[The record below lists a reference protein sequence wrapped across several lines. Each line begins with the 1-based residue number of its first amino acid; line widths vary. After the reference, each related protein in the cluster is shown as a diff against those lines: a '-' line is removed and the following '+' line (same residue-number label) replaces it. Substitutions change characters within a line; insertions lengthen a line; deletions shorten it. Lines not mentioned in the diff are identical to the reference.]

1 MLGPNRLVIVAK
13 DQHNATTRL
22 IRESIASAKRGD
34 SVPNVQ
40 HLLRHGW
47 FVKMNDYSVTIETLK
62 TGQYESYPL
71 EQIVVCLGM
80 DILNER
86 ILEKQRR
93 DEN

>member
-1 MLGPNRLVIVAK
+1 
-13 DQHNATTRL
+13 
-22 IRESIASAKRGD
+22 
-34 SVPNVQ
+34 
-40 HLLRHGW
+40 
-47 FVKMNDYSVTIETLK
+47 MNDYSVTIETLK

-93 DEN
+93 DENWQYNQVRNNVGNILPNYHLNHIEHESRYAHERSRYR